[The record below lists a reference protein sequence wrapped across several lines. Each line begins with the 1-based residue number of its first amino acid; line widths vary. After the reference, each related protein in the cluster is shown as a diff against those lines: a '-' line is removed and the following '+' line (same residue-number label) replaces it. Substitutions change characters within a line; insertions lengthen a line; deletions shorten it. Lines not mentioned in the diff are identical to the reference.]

1 MNKLYPNA
9 VARRVWQITPQL
21 LNSWGVKGLILD
33 IDNTLTTHNNP
44 IPEPQVAQWL
54 EDNRRAGI
62 RMIVLSNNHPERVRP
77 FAQALGLEFI
87 ADGAKP
93 LKKGYQRCSQALGL
107 PCEQLCMVGDQIFT
121 DVLGGRRAGCRAVL
135 VQPIQPEKMLFFRL
149 KRALEALPCA
159 AVHKRRHSRF
169 YIWGRTNDDR
179 KVWTGRQLGQLS
191 GDGLPK
197 DRAGAGIYPPD
208 GSGRL

>member
-54 EDNRRAGI
+54 EGNRRAGI
-62 RMIVLSNNHPERVRP
+62 RMLVLSNN
-77 FAQALGLEFI
+77 Q
-87 ADGAKP
+87 P

-149 KRALEALPCA
+149 KRALEAFAMRCCPQKTAQQIL
-159 AVHKRRHSRF
+159 HLGEDKR
-169 YIWGRTNDDR
+169 
-179 KVWTGRQLGQLS
+179 
-191 GDGLPK
+191 
-197 DRAGAGIYPPD
+197 
-208 GSGRL
+208 